1 MRIRN
6 GDLNRVCSRNSL
18 VSLGA
23 TVMLL
28 CGGAAAAA
36 PARAL
41 DLCREAPLRLER
53 PGGPGIEQPGFRL
66 FPEGPEGSEFDPFSL
81 SAEPPTTPPGR
92 SLEPPPSFDPESS
105 AAPAAAPK
113 KHFWMAAGEVF
124 GVNVGMWLIERYIL
138 VEPWS
143 FISLETW
150 KANLKTG
157 LVYDHHDNFPT
168 NQTLHPFN
176 GTVYYNAARTNGFD
190 FWESTLFTA
199 AGSLMWEY
207 FGETEAASTNDVL
220 TTSLGGAVS
229 GEVFYRLSTMLLDN
243 TASGAS
249 RLLREIGAAVLNP
262 PGGFNRLVRGETS
275 KDFPNPDDR
284 IPASFSAE
292 VYAGYQRLN
301 DGPPSVVLFPNQG
314 LLGVWIR
321 YGDPFSGDNAK
332 PFDSF
337 EALLE
342 IYPSTSDVGSRWMER
357 GLLAS
362 WGISSSPAAEHR
374 LGLFMGYE
382 YTNNQSEIFSAQTF
396 SVDLLSRFPL
406 PRGLELRTEIAGV
419 GFPVVAL
426 QANDMLYTFSSAG
439 RPYDYGIG
447 GGVRSLARLD
457 RAGLDLLRIDY
468 EALWTHTTSGASL
481 PAEASLSSRLQSV
494 RVEGRLPVYGALAV
508 GGGWTWNDR
517 VTAYPDRTAAVAGA
531 EWRVFAS
538 VLLR

>member
-6 GDLNRVCSRNSL
+6 GVLRRVCSTNSL
-18 VSLGA
+18 VSFWA
-23 TVMLL
+23 TGTLL
-28 CGGAAAAA
+28 CLGSAAAA

-41 DLCREAPLRLER
+41 ELCREAPLRLEKQS
-53 PGGPGIEQPGFRL
+53 GPGIEQPGFGL
-66 FPEGPEGSEFDPFSL
+66 FPEGPRGSVFEPFSPA
-81 SAEPPTTPPGR
+81 AEPLTTPPERLLG
-92 SLEPPPSFDPESS
+92 LPPSIDSESP
-105 AAPAAAPK
+105 AARAAAPK
-113 KHFWMAAGEVF
+113 KNFWMAAGEVF
-124 GVNVGMWLIERYIL
+124 GLNVGLWLVERYIL
-138 VEPWS
+138 EDPWS
-143 FISLETW
+143 FISLDSW

-157 LVYDHHDNFPT
+157 LVYDHNDDFPT

-176 GTVYYNAARTNGFD
+176 GTLYYNAGRTNGFD
-190 FWESTLFTA
+190 FWESTLFAA

-220 TTSLGGAVS
+220 TTSLGGAVP

-243 TASGAS
+243 TASGGN
-249 RLLREIGAAVLNP
+249 RLWREIGAAVLNP
-262 PGGFNRLVRGETS
+262 VGGFNRLVRGEMA

-284 IPASFSAE
+284 MPAAFSAE

-314 LLGVWIR
+314 LLGVLIR
-321 YGDPFSGDNAK
+321 YGDAFSGENRK
-332 PFDSF
+332 PFDYF

-342 IYPSTSDVGSRWMER
+342 IYPTSKDVGSRWLER

-362 WGISSSPAAEHR
+362 WGISSSAAAEHR
-374 LGLFMGYE
+374 LGVLMGYE
-382 YTNNQSEIFSAQTF
+382 YTNNQSEIFSAQTL
-396 SVDLLSRFPL
+396 SVDLFSRFPL
-406 PRGLELRTEIAGV
+406 SRGLELRTEIIGV

-426 QANDMLYTFSSAG
+426 QANDMLYQFTAAG

-457 RAGLDLLRIDY
+457 RAGLDLLWIGY

-481 PAEASLSSRLQSV
+481 PAEASISSRLQSL

-517 VTAYPDRTAAVAGA
+517 VTAYPDRTAAVQGA
-531 EWRVFAS
+531 QWRVFAS
-538 VLLR
+538 LLLR